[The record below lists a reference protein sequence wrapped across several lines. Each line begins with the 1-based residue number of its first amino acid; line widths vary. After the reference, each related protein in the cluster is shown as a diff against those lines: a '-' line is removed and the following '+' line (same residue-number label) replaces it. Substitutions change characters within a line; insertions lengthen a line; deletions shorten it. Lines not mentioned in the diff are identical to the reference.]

1 MRRRRRRREVLKKKK
16 KTQNYSRALQ
26 LLGQVSL
33 LLITPG
39 SSSSRCRLDA
49 PLGQRHGPVR
59 APVLE
64 APPRASVVPKDQLP
78 SEQLHG
84 RGAVLRGG
92 GLEGY
97 RVPRREPVEGG
108 AVGLGCV
115 GFWWVVAGV
124 EGGRKRE
131 VEREEASSK
140 GVKLAKRTNKK
151 SQKKNKTPFSYRLGH
166 LFCRQ
171 FRFRAF
177 TETVLVLLLLRVG
190 GRGVRGR
197 GEGATAD
204 VMEEGLMPMLR
215 PRRRRRRGASD
226 AAPAT
231 AGVEPA
237 AFDAKREA
245 CIGETAEALVECV

>member
-1 MRRRRRRREVLKKKK
+1 
-16 KTQNYSRALQ
+16 
-26 LLGQVSL
+26 
-33 LLITPG
+33 
-39 SSSSRCRLDA
+39 
-49 PLGQRHGPVR
+49 
-59 APVLE
+59 
-64 APPRASVVPKDQLP
+64 
-78 SEQLHG
+78 
-84 RGAVLRGG
+84 
-92 GLEGY
+92 
-97 RVPRREPVEGG
+97 
-108 AVGLGCV
+108 VGLGCV

-204 VMEEGLMPMLR
+204 VMEEGLNADASPETTTTTWSERRCPRDSGRRARRLR
-215 PRRRRRRGASD
+215 RQEGGLHRRDGRGTRGMRLEVRGAVS
-226 AAPAT
+226 
-231 AGVEPA
+231 ES
-237 AFDAKREA
+237 
-245 CIGETAEALVECV
+245 CVKERFISKQKK